1 MPGTGLVVMVTMTK
15 KMAAKLG
22 QNYSVPGSVLSTL

>member
-1 MPGTGLVVMVTMTK
+1 MSGTGLAVMMTVPK